1 MGRHPTSQIYVKF
14 IQFHQFLSKS
24 LNEKSSKF
32 HITPAKNLGC
42 LAIGLTFCGSVPV
55 KPNCMR
61 FGIQIDATLHAK
73 VMLNYMQIG
82 QDSSQLLHAL

>member
-1 MGRHPTSQIYVKF
+1 
-14 IQFHQFLSKS
+14 
-24 LNEKSSKF
+24 
-32 HITPAKNLGC
+32 
-42 LAIGLTFCGSVPV
+42 
-55 KPNCMR
+55 MR

>member
-1 MGRHPTSQIYVKF
+1 MNYRKRHDT
-14 IQFHQFLSKS
+14 
-24 LNEKSSKF
+24 
-32 HITPAKNLGC
+32 AKNRISLKKKRKFPT
-42 LAIGLTFCGSVPV
+42 IHMKTFLTHFFRIFPV

-73 VMLNYMQIG
+73 LMLNYMQIG

>member
-1 MGRHPTSQIYVKF
+1 LLNSIHIKVRGELGVKF
-14 IQFHQFLSKS
+14 NFIIPS
-24 LNEKSSKF
+24 LKFEEKIFFFYNWYFGLFPSS
-32 HITPAKNLGC
+32 
-42 LAIGLTFCGSVPV
+42 PV